1 MRKVRIVLLLVS
13 IMSAGCAGVLQE
25 DATEP
30 ADNVEQSASET
41 PPPQTERT
49 AIQTATTEDPANVD
63 SDGDGLSNARE
74 QELSTD
80 LNYSDT
86 DGDGLLDAA
95 EVNTH
100 GTDPTLAD
108 TDKDGLS
115 DSAEVNTHG
124 TDPTLADTDQDG
136 LSDSAEI
143 NTHGTDPMSADT
155 DEDGL
160 FDGTEINTH
169 GTDPQANDTDGD
181 GLSDSA
187 EINEYRTDP
196 TLVDTDGDGLSDNAE
211 INTHGTNP
219 RANDTDGDG
228 LDDGRELDLATDVL
242 DSDTDD
248 DGLPDGAEVDMTD
261 RFPGANPVQ
270 KDIFVEVDYKSRLS
284 RNVIRDINEEFERA
298 PVTNPDGTSGIN
310 IHLYQDDNL
319 RCEDASGYIRDQI
332 QYGCK
337 SGGET
342 VTSPDNAGY
351 YYIQIV
357 STVQRPGNAMSN
369 GGLTVGSVAFVE
381 LSSDEITGHL
391 FMHELGHLLNIRDPG
406 VDSRQRGYSEYR
418 SVMNYLSPGE
428 SIGYARSD
436 WADIN
441 QSVQRVP
448 GTTKRAI
455 INQSD
460 ERE

>member
-1 MRKVRIVLLLVS
+1 MQKFRIVLLLVAV
-13 IMSAGCAGVLQE
+13 MFVGCAGVLQE
-25 DATEP
+25 GSTEP
-30 ADNVEQSASET
+30 ADNVTQSASET
-41 PPPQTERT
+41 PPPQAERT
-49 AIQTATTEDPANVD
+49 AIQTATTVDPANVD

-74 QELSTD
+74 QELSID
-80 LNYSDT
+80 LNDSDT
-86 DGDGLLDAA
+86 DGDGLSDAS

-100 GTDPTLAD
+100 GTDPTVAD

-115 DSAEVNTHG
+115 DSAEVNPYG
-124 TDPTLADTDQDG
+124 TDPTVADTDK
-136 LSDSAEI
+136 
-143 NTHGTDPMSADT
+143 
-155 DEDGL
+155 DGL
-160 FDGTEINTH
+160 FDGAEINTH
-169 GTDPQANDTDGD
+169 GTDPQANDTDAD

-187 EINEYRTDP
+187 EINEYKTNS
-196 TLVDTDGDGLSDNAE
+196 TLADTDGDGLSDDAE
-211 INTHGTNP
+211 INAHGTDP

-228 LDDGRELDLATDVL
+228 LDDGCELNLVTNVL

-261 RFPGANPVQ
+261 RFSGANPVQ

-284 RNVIRDINEEFERA
+284 RSVIREINEEFEQA
-298 PVTNPDGTSGIN
+298 PVNNPDGTSGIN
-310 IHLYQDDNL
+310 IHIYHDDNL
-319 RCEDASGYIRDQI
+319 RCEDASGYIRDRI

-342 VTSPDNAGY
+342 VASPDNAGY

-357 STVQRPGNAMSN
+357 STVERPGNAMSN
-369 GGLTVGSVAFVE
+369 GGLAVGSVAFVE
-381 LSSDEITGHL
+381 LSSDEITGHI

-406 VDSRQRGYSEYR
+406 VDSRQRGYGEYR
-418 SVMNYLSPGE
+418 SVMNYLSP
-428 SIGYARSD
+428 SDSLGYARSD

-448 GTTKRAI
+448 GTTERAI
-455 INQSD
+455 IDQSD